1 MMRWIFLLF
10 AFLSCQLNSYSQD
23 VDGYKIADS
32 IVCRK
37 NIYNVDSVFERNI
50 KKIKKKLAFK
60 SKFRIKDPNTKEF
73 LSVYIDMSGNNIP
86 FDTPYDFI
94 VSKKELSI
102 LENWYNR
109 NKNNISP
116 EILHDFY
123 MRYYLYYVDDHDYE
137 KFVNKLNGIRNHFK

>member
-1 MMRWIFLLF
+1 MRLIFLLF

-60 SKFRIKDPNTKEF
+60 NKFRIKYPNTKEF

-102 LENWYNR
+102 LENWYNK

>member
-1 MMRWIFLLF
+1 MMKLIILL
-10 AFLSCQLNSYSQD
+10 LIMSCQLNSYSQD

-37 NIYNVDSVFERNI
+37 NIYNVESVFKRNI
-50 KKIKKKLAFK
+50 KKIKKKLASK
-60 SKFRIKDPNTKEF
+60 NKFRIKDPKTKEF
-73 LSVYIDMSGNNIP
+73 LSVYIDMSGNVIP

-109 NKNNISP
+109 NKNIITP

-137 KFVNKLNGIRNHFK
+137 KFVNKLNVIRNLFK

>member
-1 MMRWIFLLF
+1 
-10 AFLSCQLNSYSQD
+10 
-23 VDGYKIADS
+23 
-32 IVCRK
+32 
-37 NIYNVDSVFERNI
+37 
-50 KKIKKKLAFK
+50 
-60 SKFRIKDPNTKEF
+60 
-73 LSVYIDMSGNNIP
+73 MSGNNIP

>member
-1 MMRWIFLLF
+1 MRLIFLLF

-60 SKFRIKDPNTKEF
+60 NKFRIKDPNTKEF
-73 LSVYIDMSGNNIP
+73 LS
-86 FDTPYDFI
+86 
-94 VSKKELSI
+94 
-102 LENWYNR
+102 
-109 NKNNISP
+109 
-116 EILHDFY
+116 H
-123 MRYYLYYVDDHDYE
+123 RYVR
-137 KFVNKLNGIRNHFK
+137 K